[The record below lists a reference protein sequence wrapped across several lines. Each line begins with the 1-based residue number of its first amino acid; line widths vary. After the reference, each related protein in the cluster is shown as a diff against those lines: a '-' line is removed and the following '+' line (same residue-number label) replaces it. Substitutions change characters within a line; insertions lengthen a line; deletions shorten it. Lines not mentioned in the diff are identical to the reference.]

1 MDWREIGRRVRE
13 RWERHAASASVVDMT
28 SARDISHAQAQFYQ
42 ALMEAGR
49 GETALI
55 IYHLRSGEPL
65 PDDFRESL
73 ADYFEG
79 RFRHKPPAHRPKQK
93 RERIAA
99 KLAKMFYDEWREEI
113 RRNGISKYGNSDA
126 MKEEAIRHIKE
137 MNTT

>member
-99 KLAKMFYDEWREEI
+99 KRRCSTTNGAKRSGATGFPNTEI
-113 RRNGISKYGNSDA
+113 A
-126 MKEEAIRHIKE
+126 MP
-137 MNTT
+137 